1 MLIQATQLRPG
12 MIVEYN
18 KDLWRIMTITH
29 ITPGNWRGMV
39 QTKLRNIKT
48 GSQTENRFRSED
60 RVERV
65 ILNQSK
71 MQFLYQDGDDF
82 HFMNTENY
90 EQITIPKELIEDVV
104 GFLTPNLEV
113 EVEFYETTPLNVT
126 LPKTVALK
134 VVQTDPGMKTAAVNN
149 TLKPATLETGMVIN
163 VPHFVAEGDTIT
175 INTETKSTC
184 HARSSTVRTVNSARQ
199 TYRLLR
205 AMRKAALPERAQPHP
220 IRFGPNLYIAHTQPG
235 FEGIAADEIAGRIRG
250 RARDHAAGGA
260 RSRRHDNFLRAGR
273 GKARRRC
280 ARLRTCSG
288 WPAIAQVSGLRTRS
302 WTGFAARR
310 ARRRWSSLRWQRAS
324 KSRRGRAPAAG
335 SSSA

>member
-1 MLIQATQLRPG
+1 MRPVLTHPRELGHMETATGLLSLGGHLSWSSVHPASDICTFGRAVSDAKRGDEASRAATELRQTNDPPISEIFRPLRPLELRQYWPFLTNLPRACGPRRIPFLTFVLIESVHTMLIQATQLRPG

-134 VVQTDPGMKTAAVNN
+134 VAQTDPGMKTAAVN
-149 TLKPATLETGMVIN
+149 K
-163 VPHFVAEGDTIT
+163 
-175 INTETKSTC
+175 
-184 HARSSTVRTVNSARQ
+184 RSSRQ
-199 TYRLLR
+199 
-205 AMRKAALPERAQPHP
+205 
-220 IRFGPNLYIAHTQPG
+220 
-235 FEGIAADEIAGRIRG
+235 
-250 RARDHAAGGA
+250 
-260 RSRRHDNFLRAGR
+260 RSRPG
-273 GKARRRC
+273 
-280 ARLRTCSG
+280 
-288 WPAIAQVSGLRTRS
+288 
-302 WTGFAARR
+302 
-310 ARRRWSSLRWQRAS
+310 
-324 KSRRGRAPAAG
+324 
-335 SSSA
+335 